1 MLYSKSV
8 LLMPE
13 PKCESWLMEGK
24 LEPFV
29 HYLPLTRERSNIK
42 DVVGWAKEII
52 EKTRAMSE
60 RSMLFINDLFL
71 HPDAISDE
79 KMVMEKIVKKKH
91 YLVRMLR

>member
-42 DVVGWAKEII
+42 NVVGWAEEII
-52 EKTRAMSE
+52 EKTRAMSQ

-79 KMVMEKIVKKKH
+79 KMVMEKIMKKYKT
-91 YLVRMLR
+91 VFGQIA